1 MFEVVVGLRFV
12 VKDYVYPEDNLLY
25 IYIYIESIYIDTKIY
40 IIYIYI
46 YIDIC

>member
-25 IYIYIESIYIDTKIY
+25 IYIESIYIYRYKNIY
-40 IIYIYI
+40 HIYIYI
-46 YIDIC
+46 